1 MIRAALLRTLAAVGL
16 IGFMTVVAAEES
28 SLTKEQQL
36 SKLSLEESRLQLEE
50 RRKGLESLAQELTA
64 SKSLFERGYITL
76 QKYQQI
82 QNRHQ
87 EARLSYDEAQ
97 TGFEQVKLDLLK
109 TATHLVVLEARK
121 YRTED
126 GKSMVDLVLQNAS
139 DIRDALMV
147 DSSLTEDD
155 LRTLLKV
162 ENIYVSL
169 VNGAIV
175 GEPYEI
181 RIPSLEVGQRETLTF
196 RLLSDVEAVH
206 VNLKYLGLTEDEDR
220 PIILRKGSQQ
230 ELPSINSSQF
240 SQEGVLNQS
249 VSFGLTLQRLA
260 DEERN
265 FGLAVVGLPQ
275 RIRYSFLNQ
284 NAKVSQVK
292 FDQTISKVQV
302 QLRLEIPEKLDPGL
316 IGRTRTFY
324 ALVIQPSEYAQ
335 ISALVERY
343 RDDPV
348 PPEEVAAL
356 ACNYVR
362 LELIPKGTGKLEV
375 WVANQLQE
383 IKVGDSLR
391 IRVEFL
397 NRGTVAVQNIKAV
410 LDVPYEWESQVD
422 PTLIK
427 LLEVDGRT
435 PVDIVARPPEGIAV
449 GDYELRIQAQGAV
462 GTEAVE
468 SLEKTITIQIGA
480 RSNIAGNTILI
491 GLLVLLVIGIG
502 IASIRISRR

>member
-1 MIRAALLRTLAAVGL
+1 MIRAALLRALVAIVLSGAA
-16 IGFMTVVAAEES
+16 TVAAAEGP

-36 SKLSLEESRLQLEE
+36 NKLRLQESQLRLNE
-50 RRKGLESLAQELTA
+50 RKAGLESLAEELA
-64 SKSLFERGYITL
+64 QSKELFDRGYLSL
-76 QKYQQI
+76 QKYRQI

-97 TGFEQVKLDLLK
+97 TDFEQAKLDLLN

-147 DSSLTEDD
+147 DPSLTEVD

-169 VNGAIV
+169 INGSIV

-181 RIPSLEVGQRETLTF
+181 RIPSLAVGQRETLTF

-206 VNLKYLGLTEDEDR
+206 VSLKYLDLTEDR
-220 PIILRKGSQQ
+220 PVILRKGSQQ

-324 ALVIQPSEYAQ
+324 ALVTQPSEYAR
-335 ISALVERY
+335 IHALIDRY
-343 RDDPV
+343 GDAPV

-375 WVANQLQE
+375 LVANRYQE
-383 IKVGDSLR
+383 IKVGDELR

-410 LDVPYEWESQVD
+410 LDVPYEWESQAD

-435 PVDIVARPPEGIAV
+435 PVEIVARPPEGIAV
-449 GDYELRIQAQGAV
+449 GDYELGIQAQGQV
-462 GTEAVE
+462 GTENVE
-468 SLEKTITIQIGA
+468 SLEKTITIRVGA

-502 IASIRISRR
+502 VASIRISRR

>member
-1 MIRAALLRTLAAVGL
+1 MIRAALLWALVAAVLSGTA
-16 IGFMTVVAAEES
+16 TVAAAEEP

-36 SKLSLEESRLQLEE
+36 NKLRLQESQLLLEE
-50 RRKGLESLAQELTA
+50 RRKGLESLAQELTT
-64 SKSLFERGYITL
+64 SKELFDRGYISL
-76 QKYQQI
+76 QKYKQI
-82 QNRHQ
+82 RNRHQ
-87 EARLSYDEAQ
+87 EAKLSYEQAQ

-139 DIRDALMV
+139 DTRDALMV
-147 DSSLTEDD
+147 DPSLTEAD

-181 RIPSLEVGQRETLTF
+181 RIPSLTVGQRETLTF

-206 VNLKYLGLTEDEDR
+206 VSLKYLGLTEDEDR

-275 RIRYSFLNQ
+275 RIRYAFLNQ

-324 ALVIQPSEYAQ
+324 ALVTQPSEYAQ
-335 ISALVERY
+335 IRTLIARY
-343 RDDPV
+343 GDAPV
-348 PPEEVAAL
+348 PPEEMAAL
-356 ACNYVR
+356 ACNYVK

-375 WVANQLQE
+375 LVANRYQE
-383 IKVGDSLR
+383 IKVGDELR

-410 LDVPYEWESQVD
+410 LDVPYEWESQAD

-435 PVDIVARPPEGIAV
+435 PVEVVARPPEGIAV
-449 GDYELRIQAQGAV
+449 GDYELGIQAQGQV
-462 GTEAVE
+462 GTENVE
-468 SLEKTITIQIGA
+468 SLEKTITIRVGA

-502 IASIRISRR
+502 VASIRISRR

>member
-1 MIRAALLRTLAAVGL
+1 MIRAALLRALVAIVLSGGATVAV
-16 IGFMTVVAAEES
+16 AEGP

-36 SKLSLEESRLQLEE
+36 NKLRLQESQLKLNE
-50 RRKGLESLAQELTA
+50 RKAGLESLAEELA
-64 SKSLFERGYITL
+64 QSKELFDRGYLSL
-76 QKYQQI
+76 QKYRQI

-97 TGFEQVKLDLLK
+97 TDFEQAKLDLLN

-147 DSSLTEDD
+147 DPSLTEVD

-169 VNGAIV
+169 VNGSIV

-181 RIPSLEVGQRETLTF
+181 RIPSLAVGQRETLTF

-206 VNLKYLGLTEDEDR
+206 VSLKYLDLTEDR
-220 PIILRKGSQQ
+220 PVILRKGSQQ

-324 ALVIQPSEYAQ
+324 ALVTQPSEYAR
-335 ISALVERY
+335 IHALIDRY
-343 RDDPV
+343 GDAPV
-348 PPEEVAAL
+348 PPEEMAAL

-375 WVANQLQE
+375 LVANRYQE
-383 IKVGDSLR
+383 IKVGDELR

-410 LDVPYEWESQVD
+410 LDVPYEWESQAD

-435 PVDIVARPPEGIAV
+435 PVEIVAQPPEGIAV
-449 GDYELRIQAQGAV
+449 GDYELGIQAQGQV
-462 GTEAVE
+462 GTENVE
-468 SLEKTITIQIGA
+468 SLEKTITIRVGA

-502 IASIRISRR
+502 VASIRISRR

>member
-1 MIRAALLRTLAAVGL
+1 MIRAALLRALVAIVLSGAA
-16 IGFMTVVAAEES
+16 TVAVAEGP

-36 SKLSLEESRLQLEE
+36 NKLRLQESQLKLNE
-50 RRKGLESLAQELTA
+50 RKAGLESLAEELA
-64 SKSLFERGYITL
+64 QSKELFDRGYLSL
-76 QKYQQI
+76 QKYRQI

-97 TGFEQVKLDLLK
+97 TDFEQAKLDLLN

-147 DSSLTEDD
+147 DPSLTEVD

-169 VNGAIV
+169 INGSIV

-181 RIPSLEVGQRETLTF
+181 RIPSLAVGQRETLTF

-206 VNLKYLGLTEDEDR
+206 VSLKYLDLTEDR
-220 PIILRKGSQQ
+220 PVILRKGSQQ

-324 ALVIQPSEYAQ
+324 ALVTQPSEYAR
-335 ISALVERY
+335 IHALIDRY
-343 RDDPV
+343 GDAPV
-348 PPEEVAAL
+348 PPEEMAAL

-375 WVANQLQE
+375 LVANRYQE
-383 IKVGDSLR
+383 IKVGDELR

-410 LDVPYEWESQVD
+410 LDVPYEWESQAD

-435 PVDIVARPPEGIAV
+435 PVEIVARPPEGIAV
-449 GDYELRIQAQGAV
+449 GDYELGIQAQGQV
-462 GTEAVE
+462 GTENVE
-468 SLEKTITIQIGA
+468 SLEKTITIRVGA

-502 IASIRISRR
+502 VASIRISRR